1 MASAPLRKTCDTTSV
16 PAEAPICPSDCM
28 TRTTVK
34 VVVVGQVPP
43 PVNGQSLMIR
53 EFLSGY
59 YSDIEL
65 IHVPMAFSRLTSE
78 IGSFRFRK
86 LAHLAQVLTAILIA
100 RLRTGATVLYYPP
113 ADANLVPVVRDLVL
127 LIPTRWLFRHTVF
140 HFHAAGLYAIYPRL
154 PKPLQPLFRLAYNKP
169 DLAIFTTTAT
179 SAETAHLNARSTAII
194 PCGVP
199 DHSSSVDDEPQSSS
213 SFHEAP
219 IILFAGIICEAKG
232 ILVLLE
238 ACRILRQAGTP
249 FRLVCMGSFLP
260 SAFEQEVKYIVRDG
274 NLESNVDFVGVLT
287 GEEKH
292 HAFSTADIFC
302 FPSHYPA
309 ESFGVVLIEAM
320 SYWLPIVATDWRGI
334 PEVTGND
341 GGACLVPIQDP
352 VALAAML
359 HTLLVSPQQRKS
371 MGQVNRKRYLA
382 KFTLGNYRNSL
393 EHHLRLTAKRSIAA
407 QP

>member
-1 MASAPLRKTCDTTSV
+1 MGSARLDETYHPASET
-16 PAEAPICPSDCM
+16 AEAPTRPSDRIGQ
-28 TRTTVK
+28 TLLK

-53 EFLSGY
+53 EFLNGS
-59 YSDIEL
+59 YSDMEL

-86 LAHLAQVLTAILIA
+86 LAHLVRVLSAIAIA
-100 RLRTGATVLYYPP
+100 RLRTGATILYYPP
-113 ADANLVPVVRDLVL
+113 ADANLVPVLRDLVL
-127 LIPTRWLFRHTVF
+127 LIPTRWLFRRTVF

-154 PKPLQPLFRLAYNKP
+154 PKLLRLFFHLAYDRP

-179 SAETAHLNARSTAII
+179 SAESVHLRARSTVII

-199 DHSSSVDDEPQSSS
+199 DHSFSLNDEPESPSSS
-213 SFHEAP
+213 SPAVP
-219 IILFAGIICEAKG
+219 TILYAGIICEAKG

-260 SAFEQEVKYIVRDG
+260 SAFENEVENIVRSN
-274 NLESNVDFVGVLT
+274 NLESNVDFVGTLT
-287 GEEKH
+287 GREKH
-292 HAFSTADIFC
+292 HAFATANIFC

-320 SYWLPIVATDWRGI
+320 SYGLPIVATEWRGI
-334 PEVTGND
+334 PEVTGDD

-359 HTLLVSPQQRKS
+359 HTLLVSPLRRES
-371 MGQVNRKRYLA
+371 MGHSNRKRYLA
-382 KFTLGNYRNSL
+382 KFTLENYRNSL
-393 EHHLRLTAKRSIAA
+393 EHHLHLANGTT
-407 QP
+407 PG